1 MRILLP
7 TLLLCLTAPL
17 AAQEPESPRFR
28 IAAGLGGG
36 YFDYDTDGSTLS
48 GDTDA
53 GFFRLQFEGTTRSGF
68 GGGLRLES
76 YTSDD
81 DLFVDEGFTASEARN
96 GNLFAHF
103 TYRFEQHR
111 FAMPVRIG
119 LMLNGLTLEEQGT
132 GNESTYGSA
141 GPYFELAPE
150 ITIARRGA
158 VSWSLYGEFGVGVGG
173 TVAEFDGD
181 SNEYDSASAF
191 LGLELGTRLQ
201 LSAFEIGI
209 AYLGRWQSM
218 DESDDE
224 NGLVALGYD
233 AQFQGLL
240 VTVGVVF

>member
-7 TLLLCLTAPL
+7 TLLLGLAAPL
-17 AAQEPESPRFR
+17 LAQEPESPRFR
-28 IAAGLGGG
+28 IAAGLAGG
-36 YFDYDTDGSTLS
+36 YFDYDTDGSNLD

-53 GFFRLQFEGTTRSGF
+53 GFFRLQFEGTSKSGF

-76 YTSDD
+76 YGSDD
-81 DLFVDEGFTASEARN
+81 DLFVDQGFTASEASN

-150 ITIARRGA
+150 ITLARRGA

-181 SNEYDSASAF
+181 NNNYDSATAF

-201 LSAFEIGI
+201 LSAFELGI
-209 AYLGRWQSM
+209 AYVGRWQSM

>member
-7 TLLLCLTAPL
+7 TLLLGLAAPL
-17 AAQEPESPRFR
+17 VAQEPESPRFR
-28 IAAGLGGG
+28 IAAGLAGGW
-36 YFDYDTDGSTLS
+36 FDYDTDGSNLD

-53 GFFRLQFEGTTRSGF
+53 GFFRLQFEGTSKSGF

-76 YTSDD
+76 YASDD
-81 DLFVDEGFTASEARN
+81 DLFVDQGFTASEASN
-96 GNLFAHF
+96 GTLFAHF

-119 LMLNGLTLEEQGT
+119 LMLNGLTLEEQTT
-132 GNESTYGSA
+132 GAESTFGSA

-150 ITIARRGA
+150 ITVARRGA
-158 VSWSLYGEFGVGVGG
+158 VRWSFYGEFGVGVGG
-173 TVAEFDGD
+173 TRAEFDGD
-181 SNEYDSASAF
+181 TNNYDSATAF

-218 DESDDE
+218 DESDPE

-240 VTVGVVF
+240 ITLGVVF